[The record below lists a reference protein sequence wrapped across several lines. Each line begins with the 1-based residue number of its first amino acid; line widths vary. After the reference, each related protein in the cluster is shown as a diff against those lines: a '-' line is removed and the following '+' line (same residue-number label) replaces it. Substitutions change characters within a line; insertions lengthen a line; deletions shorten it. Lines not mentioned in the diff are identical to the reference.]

1 MLMGHNR
8 AVVITGASRGLGFA
22 SAIELYRRGWTVVGA
37 MRSPDFGLRAIR
49 AVTGATAEDPR
60 LLGVALDLVDPESV
74 SAAAAEILEVVG
86 PPYGLV
92 HNAGVAAAGFGEETP
107 TTAWSRLFGTNLFGP
122 AALTNALLP
131 GMRSAGEGRI
141 VVVSSTGAIR
151 GMPLASV
158 YSASKAAAERWAE
171 ALAAEVAPYGS
182 GVTILLAGTFDTDIT
197 GDGTPVYRDD
207 AGPYAAQHPRIEKR
221 GRLAMR
227 FANPPERFARALAKA
242 LERDH
247 GPMVHRGVGFDAK
260 VFKLFGRI
268 LPSAALHHLVRIGL
282 GQPRFGALRTE
293 ADYVE

>member
-1 MLMGHNR
+1 MGHSR

-37 MRSPDFGLRAIR
+37 MRSPGAGLKAIR
-49 AVTGATAEDPR
+49 AATGASADDSR

-107 TTAWSRLFGTNLFGP
+107 TAAWSRLFGTNLFGP

-131 GMRSAGEGRI
+131 GMRSTGEGRI

-171 ALAAEVAPYGS
+171 ALAAEVAPYGL

-207 AGPYAAQHPRIEKR
+207 TGPYAAQHPRIEKR

-242 LERDH
+242 LEHDR
-247 GPMVHRGVGFDAK
+247 GPIVHRGIGFDAK
-260 VFKLFGRI
+260 AFKLVGRV
-268 LPSAALHHLVRIGL
+268 LPSAALHHLVRIAL
-282 GQPRFGALRTE
+282 GQPRFGALRTGTGYFE
-293 ADYVE
+293 